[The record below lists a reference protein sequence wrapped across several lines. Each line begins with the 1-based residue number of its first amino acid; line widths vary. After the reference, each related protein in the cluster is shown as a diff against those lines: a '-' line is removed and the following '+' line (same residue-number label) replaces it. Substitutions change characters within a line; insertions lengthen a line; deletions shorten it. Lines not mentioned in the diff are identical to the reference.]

1 MIIADTAHNREGL
14 EPNISRLLSNR
25 EPKQLHFVWGMVNDK
40 DVKHT
45 LQMMPKESNYYF
57 CRPDVPRGLEVEQ
70 LVSAAKEIGLKFI
83 PFPSVAEAL
92 EAAKGLAKRDDIIYV
107 GGSTFVV
114 AEVV

>member
-1 MIIADTAHNREGL
+1 
-14 EPNISRLLSNR
+14 
-25 EPKQLHFVWGMVNDK
+25 MVNDK

-45 LQMMPKESNYYF
+45 LQMLPSKASYYF
-57 CRPDVPRGLEVEQ
+57 CRPDVPRGLEVDQ
-70 LVSAAKEIGLKFI
+70 LVSAAKETSLKHI
-83 PFPSVAEAL
+83 PFPSVFEAL